1 MTRDQKNFPT
11 SIGNLSERKVALWNP
26 TGSPPASLE
35 WQLNVELWWHHLVKK
50 LWTNSNFSE
59 RARPGFTCTQQI
71 YQQDAT
77 NNRIYWNISCDW
89 LLDGFIFGTEIGR
102 YQWKNHPVYDSEIEK
117 LYPYQVDEQGCR
129 CEGPTFHLF
138 LSLSYWYFSF
148 STLLDTVPHRPSK
161 YVFQA
166 GRTQFMYEIVTFLV
180 VMKMSRK
187 FWKEKI

>member
-1 MTRDQKNFPT
+1 MWNFDGSTWWRNCEQIQTSQRGPDQ
-11 SIGNLSERKVALWNP
+11 V
-26 TGSPPASLE
+26 SPAPNKYIS
-35 WQLNVELWWHHLVKK
+35 K
-50 LWTNSNFSE
+50 
-59 RARPGFTCTQQI
+59 TQQI
-71 YQQDAT
+71 T

-102 YQWKNHPVYDSEIEK
+102 YQWKNHLVYDSEIEK

-129 CEGPTFHLF
+129 REGPTFHLF